1 LVTSRNNFNTSG
13 HPEFQGAKL
22 PIWPQ

>member
-22 PIWPQ
+22 PIWP